1 MQRCSCRVGDFE
13 IKLRE
18 FQTEKKISNFFSN
31 CDENFDKEVTFD
43 EYVVCRS
50 YYDKVGNANDV
61 SEFDVLEN
69 VILEDYRVEMDK
81 KQAMYLQSLLLLDE
95 NPIDGQGDVDSNR
108 I

>member
-1 MQRCSCRVGDFE
+1 MAGDFE
-13 IKLRE
+13 LKLQE
-18 FQTEKKISNFFSN
+18 FQTEKKISKFFRD

-69 VILEDYRVEMDK
+69 VILEDFRVETDK
-81 KQAMYLQSLLLLDE
+81 KQAIYLQSLLLLDE
-95 NPIDGQGDVDSNR
+95 NLVHGQGDVDRNR